1 MTATENKKT
10 KTSEL
15 TDEIT
20 KLLEKQLF
28 DHEVFEHEEYE
39 YNENKTYYDYDPIT
53 KERVKKTRTVR
64 RRGIN

>member
-64 RRGIN
+64 RREIR